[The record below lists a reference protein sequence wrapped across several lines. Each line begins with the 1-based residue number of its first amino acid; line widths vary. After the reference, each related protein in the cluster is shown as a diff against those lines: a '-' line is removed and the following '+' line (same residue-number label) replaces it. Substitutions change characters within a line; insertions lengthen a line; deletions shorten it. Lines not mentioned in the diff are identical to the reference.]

1 MKRTSE
7 TKTALHE
14 SKTEFI
20 SYLEELKQLLPGKG
34 FESFTEEWVTQAVN
48 NASRL
53 YQLKEILDK
62 QIKKVINFQNKN
74 FGNKYFFYFF
84 RILKMMK
91 AA

>member
-7 TKTALHE
+7 TKTALDE

-62 QIKKVINFQNKN
+62 QIKKVIISKIKILALNI
-74 FGNKYFFYFF
+74 FFASSEY
-84 RILKMMK
+84 
-91 AA
+91 